1 MAFVGTEGWKSGLS
15 AIQVAK
21 VEELESK
28 FDHLKKENGRKQL
41 HMDNLQQELEK
52 NKRKTEDEKNSN
64 AQLQREITTLR
75 ENCDGLQNQNSRLEQ
90 DLGKRDNQIQT
101 LQNQVSLKDKQL
113 QDMSEELKRA
123 KKEVGEFENQLLPMS
138 APSFATPQKRE
149 SFIASN
155 KGLNGS
161 ACWSS
166 SGDEDVRKKLDDAL
180 KRLKEKDEEID
191 HLQKEVFEMQ
201 FTATKDFEAVSSNA
215 LTTNAFDDMPLP
227 TSSKTNSITTK
238 DEIAERSKT
247 SSIAFSWGATPPN
260 RKPSKATPM
269 NQSIVQTPAQAQTTE
284 RSNIVA
290 PSSGKIREV
299 DQKRIMDLENTLLKA
314 KKDHQDMQMKHNA
327 LESGLA
333 IKEKEVDDMKAKL
346 LNSIGSAQHKLEVEQ
361 LQAKI
366 VGFESKL
373 KALQTDF
380 DCQRQNGETTKLHLE
395 QKLKELDRE
404 AKRDV
409 HQAQSELRTMEKQAS
424 KLEDSLRQ
432 AENLAKDA
440 ANKFE
445 AEKGS
450 LEKDIQN
457 LKEQLQSEIEKG
469 RLTSQQFSTDIKTK
483 QEEILALKKEKD
495 GIEGQFISTQKELAD
510 KLKTI
515 TGLEERISTIKAD
528 MEHVETKQKE
538 EMGMKSAEFQTQIEE
553 LKKENSAIVKQHEDQ
568 IKQILDGNQKKIE
581 EGEAAVEALKKAEA
595 NWSEKEQFLLVELE
609 EVKNVNDQLKNID
622 TDWNEKLKTKEVDFS
637 NLLQEKSAL
646 ENQLKENAEILK
658 KAEAEYSI
666 LKLAEQQYL
675 EDFKKL
681 EVENEAMKN
690 EKNAFDVEAKEREE
704 QLQNLQK
711 EIESLNQ
718 QDTSN
723 KRELVRMEGEL
734 DSMKTAHAN
743 LDAKEKGFMEQLETW
758 EREKMRI
765 DELKQEHE
773 ESLKQMSEELNCL
786 KTEKS
791 QLEETQKELDGKL
804 VGNDNKLSQLQEE
817 REVHA
822 TEFARLSEEH
832 SALKANKLGL
842 IHELESSSVQF
853 RALEETLK
861 QEQEHFLTE
870 EKKYK
875 SSLELLESQGS
886 AFQQKIADLQIK
898 NNQLLTMV
906 SDLEN
911 RLSEHSI
918 ERAELQKAKEAMAV
932 ALEGNKSVSDTKES
946 LFQSL
951 HAQTADQ
958 QVQVRGLENKV
969 STLES
974 SESYLIQGLTVLR
987 CEHQFLEDQLNDQ
1000 NEEMSKIKSSLS
1012 AKEEILRN
1020 KIDEIA
1026 RLNQALQVQSTETA
1040 SSQQSFRDKL
1050 ASAEANLQDMKASL
1064 LEAKNQEALLLD
1076 DVERLTVSLAEK
1088 EDQLKSLN
1096 VTNVAIQ
1103 ESLDLLMAEK
1113 ESNQKTIEDMIN
1125 LQDELKIKLDLEAS
1139 EKRQLSLEF
1148 EALSQDHT
1156 RSLQETKE
1164 SAEIAADIRQKL
1176 QDQILRLESK
1186 IDEDSNT
1193 KILIDQLT
1201 QESKAHHDQ
1210 LLEVQSQFDQ
1220 AQKNYEE
1227 SRRKCSDF
1235 EEQQVALLQQ
1245 IQCLEEE
1252 KSALSTRLE
1261 EGANA
1266 LEELKQTKDLLE
1278 KAKEQ
1283 SKATI
1288 SQLEKRQQQ
1297 LEHKI
1302 NSLESSD
1309 NAFIQSMTI
1318 LRCENRFLEDQ
1329 LIDLKAIR
1337 ESENKDTQVLKKN
1350 TEQKMAEYECL
1361 LKENELK
1368 MQGLRAIAEK
1378 VESRKLDF
1386 ATDESYVSQLQTT
1399 KEQAERSQL
1408 ALKSTIRQL
1417 ERTRAA
1423 LEVKLE
1429 SMESNDNGFI
1439 QSMTILKCEN
1449 QYLVD
1454 QLADL
1459 KSQLDIKLKDDE
1471 TMETNKSKI
1480 QALEKQL
1487 EETKS
1492 SLATKTAQL
1501 EANVQSLETLE
1512 SQAASLN
1519 TELESVKATLVVIQD
1534 ENVLLKDNLLK
1545 ANAGIELQSAE
1556 MKELKDTLEEKVEAL
1571 DELKTYVSESEEMLE
1586 NVIAEK
1592 EQCHTEVEELT
1603 KNVDNLKSKLQSQ
1616 GEEVDLLTGQIND
1629 KNNSI
1634 QKLTEESS
1642 QRESDMDARILELES
1657 KLTTQSVLS
1666 ETIESLQNACNL
1678 AQSELADLKLE
1689 MTRLQSLVQDSETKY
1704 QLLVDEKSA
1713 VLQQLENLAQEKKEL
1728 DKGTQKKDAVILDL
1742 EAAKLEIQTNYDE
1755 SKESVDRLQGITNDL
1770 KEQLDQSKIKLA
1782 EKETQIN
1789 NLNQEVDETQ
1799 KQLKE
1804 SQTNQEESSQSLET
1818 LASKMAQSE
1827 ADLKILQRE
1836 KNTISVQ
1843 LEEATSQLT
1852 AALEKCDILESEKK
1866 VLEGAKTDLHTKVKR
1881 VLSTLKIKENELV
1894 QLAEE
1899 NDKLNQNLSDQK
1911 KSLQVK
1917 QDEIDSQLK
1926 NIAKL
1931 EAEYGHGEPRALPW
1945 EDDEDCQEMRP
1956 TELLEFFGESLNV
1969 KEKQSLYELCL
1980 DELKKEVRTKSRELL
1995 KVYDGS
2001 SALKRELERA
2011 NMKLNCANTTA
2022 GEGSGSG
2029 AAIASSAARMTRSH
2043 SSTALA
2049 KENQSLV
2056 EPLKTTATQIAAE
2069 HKKRIFSPEKSPLI
2083 KPQGKKTRIFSP
2095 KVAPN
2100 IPATRNRTRKSLALT
2115 SQVPEN
2121 PFKSKKLATDA
2132 KSSGSKPLDTIT
2144 NIPEERGP
2152 VVTKSNGSSQKL
2164 LR

>member
-1571 DELKTYVSESEEMLE
+1571 DELKTY
-1586 NVIAEK
+1586 
-1592 EQCHTEVEELT
+1592 
-1603 KNVDNLKSKLQSQ
+1603 
-1616 GEEVDLLTGQIND
+1616 
-1629 KNNSI
+1629 
-1634 QKLTEESS
+1634 
-1642 QRESDMDARILELES
+1642 
-1657 KLTTQSVLS
+1657 
-1666 ETIESLQNACNL
+1666 
-1678 AQSELADLKLE
+1678 
-1689 MTRLQSLVQDSETKY
+1689 
-1704 QLLVDEKSA
+1704 LLVDEKSA